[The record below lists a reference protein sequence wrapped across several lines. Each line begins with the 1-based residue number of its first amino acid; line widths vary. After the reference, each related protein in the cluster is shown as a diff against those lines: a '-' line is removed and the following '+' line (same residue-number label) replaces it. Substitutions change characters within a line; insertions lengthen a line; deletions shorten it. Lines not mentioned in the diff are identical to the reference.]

1 MSTGTTESKMTNAK
15 PWLAPNAQAGSYAL
29 GMLGLEERKL
39 LYHLTRNTYSG
50 EGAVVELG
58 AFCGASTCCL
68 AAGLKDNPR
77 AVGRRVH
84 SYDSFIASEPYLVD
98 FIRAQFG
105 EPIEPGQSFAAI
117 FRRAT
122 AEFADLIEVHAGD
135 LLEQTWS
142 SRIPIEILFVDVA
155 KTLALS
161 GRVLTDFFARL
172 TPHKSI
178 VIHQDFY
185 HPTAFYLPVVM
196 DFLSDHFTIIE
207 AGRDWS
213 VVFRLEKEIPRKK
226 LEIASQYKFSFRQQ
240 HAYLARM
247 MHRVGMP
254 GRDYLRLS
262 NCALIGTA
270 FGEARFRAALSA
282 AIRRAELEADR
293 VWLDGLAWCSDFRAS
308 RIRNRLYG
316 SPSLMTPPTI
326 GDKVYLKGFEVY
338 SAVAERMA
346 ALFPHRERVP

>member
-1 MSTGTTESKMTNAK
+1 METTDSDSIKVK
-15 PWLAPNAQAGSYAL
+15 PWLAPSAHAGSYAL

-77 AVGRRVH
+77 AVGHRVH

-98 FIRAQFG
+98 FIRTQFG
-105 EPIEPGQSFAAI
+105 EPIEQGQSFVAI

-122 AEFADLIEVHAGD
+122 AQFADLIEVHAGD

-142 SRIPIEILFVDVA
+142 SGIPIEILFVDVA

-161 GRVLTDFFARL
+161 GRVLTDFFAHL
-172 TPHKSI
+172 TPHKSL

-196 DFLSDHFTIIE
+196 DFLLDHFTIIE

-213 VVFRLEKEIPRKK
+213 VVFRLDKEIPRKK
-226 LEIASQYKFSFRQQ
+226 LEIASRYKFSFRQQ
-240 HAYLARM
+240 HAALARM

-262 NCALIGTA
+262 NCALIGTT
-270 FGEARFRAALSA
+270 FGEPRFRAALSV
-282 AIRRAELEADR
+282 AIRRAKLEADQ
-293 VWLDGLAWCSDFRAS
+293 VWLDGLAWCSDFKAS
-308 RIRNRLYG
+308 RIRTRLYG
-316 SPSLMTPPTI
+316 SPSLMPPPTTI
-326 GDKVYLKGFEVY
+326 DKAYLRGLKIFP
-338 SAVAERMA
+338 AVAERMA
-346 ALFPHRERVP
+346 ALFPRKERVP